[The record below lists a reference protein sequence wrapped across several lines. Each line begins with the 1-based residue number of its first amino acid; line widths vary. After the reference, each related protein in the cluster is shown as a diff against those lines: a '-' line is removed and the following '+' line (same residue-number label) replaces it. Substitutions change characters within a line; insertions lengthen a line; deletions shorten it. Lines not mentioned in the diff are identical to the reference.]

1 MMRAPS
7 FILKPLVA
15 SLLVA
20 NMSPSERLFQEGA
33 GLVDRDGQVLEL
45 TNPAVSLAGAREA
58 TGYIIVD
65 ARIARLFTKY
75 PNYISTAPGI
85 AYAYFPDYAQCRPD
99 VVRSAATIDA
109 LAALISVPPIHLRTA
124 AKDLHEGPF
133 SALGPVDAM
142 LTVTEGS
149 VAVDEQCRVLREN
162 GEPIEGLF
170 AVGGVGQGGMLLKGH
185 GLHIA
190 WTLTSGRVAG
200 EIVARRM
207 PAAASGAELARSR
220 PFCDAPRTQVH
231 GATEFPNP
239 IQVL

>member
-33 GLVDRDGQVLEL
+33 VLVDRDGQVLDS

-85 AYAYFPDYAQCRPD
+85 AYAYFPITHNADPD

-133 SALGPVDAM
+133 SALGPVHAM

-149 VAVDEQCRVLREN
+149 VAVDEQCRVLERMASPSK
-162 GEPIEGLF
+162 GSLPWGALVR
-170 AVGGVGQGGMLLKGH
+170 AV
-185 GLHIA
+185 
-190 WTLTSGRVAG
+190 
-200 EIVARRM
+200 
-207 PAAASGAELARSR
+207 
-220 PFCDAPRTQVH
+220 CC
-231 GATEFPNP
+231 
-239 IQVL
+239 